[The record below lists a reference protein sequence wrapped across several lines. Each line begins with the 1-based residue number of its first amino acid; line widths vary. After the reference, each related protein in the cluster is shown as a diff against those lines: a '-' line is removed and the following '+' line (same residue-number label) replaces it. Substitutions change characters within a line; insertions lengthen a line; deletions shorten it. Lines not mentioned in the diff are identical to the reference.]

1 MPRLFLM
8 SGATLNKDRTMNSP
22 ASEADEYLMM
32 QAAHWCIRLR
42 EADCS
47 LDERQAFEDWL
58 QSDPSHAFEYAKM
71 LEAWDL
77 TGHLAP
83 SRPTY

>member
-1 MPRLFLM
+1 MTDP
-8 SGATLNKDRTMNSP
+8 ANK
-22 ASEADEYLMM
+22 ADDVLMM
-32 QAAHWCIRLR
+32 QAAHWCMRLQ

-47 LDERQAFEDWL
+47 IEERQAFKDWL

-77 TGHLAP
+77 TAQLMP
-83 SRPTY
+83 SIPTS

>member
-1 MPRLFLM
+1 MTD
-8 SGATLNKDRTMNSP
+8 S
-22 ASEADEYLMM
+22 ASQVEEYLMM

-47 LDERQAFEDWL
+47 LAERRAFEDWL

-77 TGHLAP
+77 TGQL
-83 SRPTY
+83 SPTLPTL